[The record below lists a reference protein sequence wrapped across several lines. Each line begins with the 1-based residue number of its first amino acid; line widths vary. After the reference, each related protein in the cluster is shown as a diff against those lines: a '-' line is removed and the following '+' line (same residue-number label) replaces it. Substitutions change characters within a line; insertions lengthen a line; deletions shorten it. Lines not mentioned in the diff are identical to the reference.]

1 MKIAVTR
8 EAVCLADDQLEPLV
22 LALDLGAEATLEDF
36 AGKLAKS
43 GFLHFS
49 STCHTLVG
57 RSGQRRLLKVH
68 SRWGSLAVEYLAAA
82 DTKLVEAVVDA
93 AIDFRFE
100 RAAVLPPARSD
111 LARRRPVWLALS
123 DLFLDTDVNLFREGN
138 ARTLAASP
146 YTLDQID
153 AILRE
158 EVYPA
163 CSFNLSLVAGE
174 WAGFDADWLEQ
185 RILRGGPPP
194 RPWWRRVQR
203 YLTLGWSVPIR
214 LPEEWGA
221 WREEVA
227 RLRQEAPAASSP
239 DPAS

>member
-1 MKIAVTR
+1 MKIGVTR
-8 EAVCLADDQLEPLV
+8 EAVCLADDQLEPLE
-22 LALDLGAEATLEDF
+22 LAGDATLEDF

-57 RSGQRRLLKVH
+57 RSGQRPLLRIK
-68 SRWGSLAVEYLAAA
+68 SCWGSLVIEYLLAADTRLAAA
-82 DTKLVEAVVDA
+82 VVTDA
-93 AIDFRFE
+93 TIDFRFE
-100 RAAVLPPARSD
+100 RLPTLPPTRSD
-111 LARRRPVWLALS
+111 LDARRPVWLALS

-146 YTLDQID
+146 YTLDQPD

-163 CSFNLSLVAGE
+163 CSFNLSQVAGE
-174 WAGFDADWLEQ
+174 WAGFDAGWLER

-194 RPWWRRVQR
+194 HPWWWRLQR
-203 YLTLGWSVPIR
+203 YLTLGWSVPVR
-214 LPEEWGA
+214 LPDE
-221 WREEVA
+221 WREWRENVA

-239 DPAS
+239 DPTG